1 MYVYF
6 NVCVCM
12 CNVRVCGHVCSY
24 IQIHFQYVYTSPS
37 PWHTR
42 VLYCYHR
49 SRHCISPAYHGPP
62 WTSPGECYFVFRFLS
77 SSSFFYFRLPLFILC
92 LPIFFPRFPIIFGLL
107 VFFLVL
113 PFSFSFFEFSFLSFL
128 FFLHLYIFFF
138 RHPSITFLI
147 SPFPFIYL
155 FFFLSLLLII

>member
-1 MYVYF
+1 MC
-6 NVCVCM
+6 VCVCVM
-12 CNVRVCGHVCSY
+12 CGCVGMCARIYKYISNKYILHPPPDTHV
-24 IQIHFQYVYTSPS
+24 
-37 PWHTR
+37 
-42 VLYCYHR
+42 CYHR
-49 SRHCISPAYHGPP
+49 CRHCISPAYHGPP

-113 PFSFSFFEFSFLSFL
+113 PFSFSLFEISFLSFL
-128 FFLHLYIFFF
+128 FFLHLCIFFF
-138 RHPSITFLI
+138 RLPSITFLI